1 MLVGFTRKENKPVPD
16 IHFNNLSLLTP
27 TREMPVVSVPYHDM
41 PIQREYRGYV
51 MGYTCVTKLPRVTE
65 AIYTYVV

>member
-27 TREMPVVSVPYHDM
+27 TREMPVVSVANKQTHCTPFQ
-41 PIQREYRGYV
+41 PLLSVGW
-51 MGYTCVTKLPRVTE
+51 GFG
-65 AIYTYVV
+65 

>member
-1 MLVGFTRKENKPVPD
+1 MKRADAVLFFLLMIVS
-16 IHFNNLSLLTP
+16 SLATS
-27 TREMPVVSVPYHDM
+27 TREAPVASVPYHDM

-51 MGYTCVTKLPRVTE
+51 MGYTCVTKLPRVTK